1 MGNAKRFDMTYLCH
15 ILDVDM
21 SYMYINF
28 VRTTIRID
36 EKLLISAKKAAA
48 SKRISLTKLI
58 EEALREKLYLPDNRK
73 QDRRVELVTVEGNG
87 LQPGIDIDDSA
98 ALLDAMEE

>member
-58 EEALREKLYLPDNRK
+58 EEALREKLYLPDHRK